1 MKDITINRASLA
13 HYRLA
18 DRYLKTLAMPAG
30 ALGDI
35 HETLCRLAGVY
46 QENPLKA
53 KKKVLVL
60 SAADH
65 GICAQGVS
73 PYPQITNTIVKTAL
87 HGGVAINAFCRM
99 AGCDLKLVDAGLL
112 NKVEDDSI
120 KVVSS
125 LNGTQDFSKG
135 LAVTVTDCQQQIQAG
150 IDYAFEM
157 SSTYE
162 VLGLGEMGIGN
173 TTSAAAI
180 TAAIC
185 QLPAYKV
192 TGKGSGIDSEKLIH
206 KADVIQSALDLHQ
219 PNSQDGVDVL
229 SKVGGLEIAFMT
241 GLILGWSSQKKAI
254 ILDGFITGAAALA
267 AFRINEGVKDYLFAG
282 HESAEPGHKHALQL
296 LGLKPI
302 KTLLMRL
309 GEGTGA
315 TLAMQT
321 IDTGIDCMSSM
332 MTLSKALS
340 LKVNRKS
347 LR

>member
-13 HYRLA
+13 HYKLA
-18 DRYLKTLAMPAG
+18 DRYLKTLAMPSG

-35 HETLCRLAGVY
+35 HDILCRFAAIY
-46 QENPLKA
+46 QEVPIQK

-87 HGGVAINAFCRM
+87 NDGVAINAFCRM
-99 AGCDLKLVDAGLL
+99 ADCDLKLVDAGLL
-112 NKVEDDSI
+112 SKVDDDSI

-125 LNGTQDFSKG
+125 LNGTQDFSEK
-135 LAVTVTDCQQQIQAG
+135 LAMTVTDCQQQIQAG
-150 IDYAFEM
+150 IDYALEL

-180 TAAIC
+180 TAAVC
-185 QLPAYKV
+185 QLPAQQV
-192 TGKGSGIDSEKLIH
+192 TGKGSGIDSEKIIH
-206 KADVIQSALDLHQ
+206 KAQVIQSALDLHQ
-219 PNSQDGVDVL
+219 PNSQDGIDVL

-254 ILDGFITGAAALA
+254 FLDGFITGAAALA
-267 AFRINEGVKDYLFAG
+267 AFRLDGSVKDYLFAG
-282 HESAEPGHKHALQL
+282 HESAEPGHKYALQL

-302 KTLLMRL
+302 NTLAMRL

-340 LKVNRKS
+340 L
-347 LR
+347 